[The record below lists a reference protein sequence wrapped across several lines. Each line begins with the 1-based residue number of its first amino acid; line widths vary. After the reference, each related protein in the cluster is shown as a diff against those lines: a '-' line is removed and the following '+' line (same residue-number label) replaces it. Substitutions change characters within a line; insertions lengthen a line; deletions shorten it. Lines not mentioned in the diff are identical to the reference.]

1 MVRRITKTGA
11 APGGLAGSLARRGF
25 GKAAASV
32 GGVALFCALV
42 SAVPASAQI
51 SGIGTDV
58 SVPGTAITGTTT
70 LNTVSDG
77 AGGQGY
83 FVANG
88 ATLTVNNS
96 TFQNFTTSGGS
107 GSGGGLGA
115 GGAIFIDTGGT
126 VVLNNT
132 SFSHNSVIGGLG
144 GTNSAYGGTLN
155 GISSIPGAPN
165 SPNGANGTNGIMK
178 IDDGVTFGDGKGNGI
193 ACSQGNVN
201 CNALAATNG
210 GNGTNGY
217 GGIGGVGAAA
227 TNGWAS
233 DPVDETNVAT
243 AAIKVVADSGK
254 VVVDGVNITAWIL
267 AAVADASSEADP
279 FVSPLAGIE
288 ATFKGGKATLAVIS
302 TVADVLSL
310 AADATTLNL
319 NVQKLAAWNTLVS
332 EGIAGN
338 GGSGGTGGT
347 GGKGSTGFGGGAG
360 GQGGAYGLTPW
371 NNGTAVDGTGGNG
384 GVGGA
389 GGFGGGGGAG
399 GYGFGAGQNGC
410 GSDTSK
416 AAGGCTSS
424 SGTGGAGGAGGFGA
438 GVGSK
443 GGVTGVSN
451 ASGGGGG
458 DGYGGSIF
466 LNTGGKLTIT
476 GNSTFNGGSAVGGAS
491 LNGGAAGG
499 AAGTDIFMMQ
509 GSTLILNPGASA
521 GNVANVITFNGTIA
535 DNSVGSIGTSTTTG
549 TAEYPA
555 TGGASLTVGSGITV
569 FNGANTYSGQTV
581 ITGSDLVNGVLNT
594 GANTPG
600 APNYAVTDGALR
612 ANDGVG
618 LPTASS
624 VNFSGPN
631 QWTGG
636 VLEITGTTLTNG
648 VFAPTTF
655 SRFVS
660 PTPNSVGGGNAGGLQ
675 WTGSGG
681 FAALNAPLT
690 VSLSGGVPL
699 TWGVNGFVPVGYSLI
714 FGSADSNASVTFVNA
729 INIGSGTVAAGT
741 AASILVGNNGNKAGS
756 LAIMAGVLSGSGD
769 LSINGGGFNGTLELT
784 AANTYT
790 GGTYVNSGT
799 LALAGAGSI
808 ASSSGLFLG
817 STASLDISGTTAGTA
832 IPTLNGSGTVSLGGQ
847 ELTVNNGGTFSGVL
861 TDGGVS
867 GGSKGSL
874 IVAGGVLTLL
884 GTNTY
889 TGDTTINHGAT
900 LALANNGSISL
911 SNPVLDNGTFDIS
924 QTAGGTFIQS
934 LAGSGQTLIGSNQLV
949 ITNGSTTFSGDINDG
964 GIGGGTGGSLAVV
977 GGVQTLSGVNTYT
990 GKTLI
995 VPAVSGGTA
1004 TLALSGN
1011 GSIATSSEV
1020 GVASGGNFDI
1030 SQTTTGASIQTLLGT
1045 GTVALGSKTLTV
1057 TNASTEF
1064 DGVIADGGIGGG
1076 TAGNVVLSG
1085 GTLTLAGGNTYT
1097 GTTTINPAATL
1108 ALTGTGSI
1116 SSSSNVID
1124 NGTFDISQTT
1134 VGASTKTLSGSGQ
1147 ALIGSKLLVISNG
1160 STTFSGDIND
1170 GGIAGGVSGNLW
1182 VAGGTQTLT
1191 GVNTYTGVT
1200 LISPLVAG
1208 GTATLALAG
1217 NGSIATSSEVA
1228 VNAGGTFD
1236 ISQTTAGASIQTL
1249 AGNGNVALGGQRL
1262 TITNG
1267 STTFSGVLSD
1277 GGIGGGTKG
1286 SLTVSGGTQTLAGV
1300 NTYTGDTTIAPNPA
1314 GGTATLALAGA
1325 GSVAT
1330 SSKVAIATGGTF
1342 DISQTG
1348 GAAIQTLAD
1357 AGAGASGKVA
1367 LGAQTLAIT
1376 NGSTTFSGVISDGGI
1391 GGGTAGNFEVTGGTQ
1406 TLAGVNTYTGITAIM
1421 PNPAGGNATLA
1432 LFGNGSVAT
1441 SSMVF
1446 IDNGGTF
1453 EISGTTA
1460 GASITTL
1467 SGNTNGSV
1475 LLGGQTLTITAGGA
1489 GADGSN
1495 PAGNFFG
1502 VISGAGGVAITGG
1515 HQEFLGQNTYTGGTL
1530 VTNAAILSVNN
1541 SASLGAATSTL
1552 TLNNGTLAVDAS
1564 ITIPQ
1569 PVKLLGAP
1577 PGTDL
1582 INLNNNNVTLSGAIT
1597 GPGVLTIANGTLNLT
1612 GTVNG
1617 IGGIVLG
1624 PGVTFTAT
1632 AGANAGIGTTPIVLV
1647 PTSGA
1652 AFDLFTGTVHVVGP
1666 LDVVNGAT
1674 PELII
1679 QQGEALAGVGS
1690 VNATVIVQSGGA
1702 KAPGDGP
1709 GTIFA
1714 NAGVVNLPGST
1725 YTVEIDGPLNSAT
1738 NCTNPIG
1745 CAGQYSSV
1753 VVTGGNTYTANGVIM
1768 PILRGIDPPANNNY
1782 TAPVGSTYTVVQAG
1796 GGVLGSFTSLT
1807 QPAAGQGLAQ
1817 GTRFDALY
1825 FNNGA
1830 TTIASAVNY
1839 AQNSAGNPTAV
1850 NLWVTPSSYQNLQPW
1865 NISLTQNQNQVAY
1878 ALDAL
1883 RGVNDLSP
1891 AASLPAGLKNNAYA
1905 TWDFGQLFPQTPDK
1919 LPGIFNTLSGE
1930 VAADAKLVSF
1940 QMTNEFLNMMLDSS
1954 LNGRHGGTG
1963 ALAFASDEPT
1973 GSSGVA
1979 EQAGLSDAA
1988 LGYAQAAKSP
1998 APATTFDQRWST
2010 WASAFGHGLNAS
2022 GDAAVGS
2029 SSLTAHMYGAGGGFD
2044 YRWSEDTVLG
2054 VAVAGGSTNWSVAQS
2069 LGTGRSD
2076 MFEGGV
2082 YGSTHFGSVYL
2093 AGAVSAANH
2102 WMATDRMAFTSD
2114 HLQSSFNAQNYGGR
2128 VEAGWR
2134 YVMPWVTVTPYVAG
2148 TAQRYSTPTYSETDL
2163 IGGGFG
2169 LQYAS
2174 SSATEIRGEVGAR
2187 LDSRLAVSS
2196 DATLILRG
2204 RGAYA
2209 YQMVNNP
2216 ALLATFEAALSPGAL
2231 PGSGVGF
2238 TVNGAVLPK
2247 NLALASAGAELRFAS
2262 NWSVAADFRGE
2273 FGSGSVFYS
2282 GTGSVKYGW

>member
-11 APGGLAGSLARRGF
+11 APGGFAGSLARRGF
-25 GKAAASV
+25 GKAAAWV

-58 SVPGTAITGTTT
+58 SVPGTAITGNTT

-77 AGGQGY
+77 GGGQGY

-115 GGAIFIDTGGT
+115 GGAIFIDNGGT

-155 GISSIPGAPN
+155 GISSIEGAPN

-178 IDDGVTFGDGKGNGI
+178 IDDGVAFGDGKGNGI

-217 GGIGGVGAAA
+217 GGVGGVGAAA
-227 TNGWAS
+227 TNGWAT

-267 AAVADASSEADP
+267 AAVADASTAADP

-319 NVQKLAAWNTLVS
+319 NVEKLAAWNTLVS

-338 GGSGGTGGT
+338 GGSGGTGGN

-384 GVGGA
+384 GAGGA

-410 GSDTSK
+410 GSDSSK
-416 AAGGCTSS
+416 AANGCTSS

-451 ASGGGGG
+451 PSGGGGG

-476 GNSTFNGGSAVGGAS
+476 GNSTFNGGSAIGGAS

-521 GNVANVITFNGTIA
+521 GNVSNVITFNGTIA
-535 DNSVGSIGTSTTTG
+535 DNSAGSIGSSTTTG

-569 FNGANTYSGQTV
+569 FNGQNTYSGQTV

-648 VFAPTTF
+648 VYAPTTF

-660 PTPNSVGGGNAGGLQ
+660 PNPNPDGGGSPNAVQ

-690 VSLSGGVPL
+690 VTLSGGVPL
-699 TWGVNGFVPVGYSLI
+699 SWGVNGFVPVGYSLI

-729 INIGSGTVAAGT
+729 VNIGGGTVAAGT
-741 AASILVGNNGNKAGS
+741 AASILVGNNGNTAGS

-799 LALAGAGSI
+799 LMLSGAGSI

-861 TDGGVS
+861 TDGGVG

-911 SNPVLDNGTFDIS
+911 SNPVLDNGSFDIS

-934 LAGSGQTLIGSNQLV
+934 LAGSGQTLLGSNMLV

-964 GIGGGTGGSLAVV
+964 GIAGGTKGSLAIV
-977 GGVQTLSGVNTYT
+977 GGTQTLSGVNTYT
-990 GKTLI
+990 GNTLI
-995 VPAVSGGTA
+995 VPAVTGGTA
-1004 TLALSGN
+1004 TLALSGS

-1020 GVASGGNFDI
+1020 GVATGGTFDI

-1045 GTVALGSKTLTV
+1045 GIVALGSKTLTV

-1076 TAGNVVLSG
+1076 TTGNVALSG
-1085 GTLTLAGGNTYT
+1085 GILTLGGGNTYT
-1097 GTTTINPAATL
+1097 GTTTINPGTTL

-1116 SSSSNVID
+1116 SKSSNVID
-1124 NGTFDISQTT
+1124 SGIFDISQTT
-1134 VGASTKTLSGSGQ
+1134 VGAAIQTLSGNGQ
-1147 ALIGSKLLVISNG
+1147 ALIGGNLLVISNG

-1170 GGIAGGVSGNLW
+1170 GGIGHGTGGNVW
-1182 VAGGTQTLT
+1182 VAGGVQTLS

-1200 LISPLVAG
+1200 LVAPAVAG
-1208 GTATLALAG
+1208 GTATLAMFG
-1217 NGSIATSSEVA
+1217 GGSILSSSEVA
-1228 VNAGGTFD
+1228 VNTGGTFD

-1249 AGNGNVALGGQRL
+1249 AGNGNVALGGERL

-1267 STTFSGVLSD
+1267 SSTFSGVLSD

-1300 NTYTGDTTIAPNPA
+1300 DTYTGDTTIAPNPA

-1348 GAAIQTLAD
+1348 GAAITTLAD
-1357 AGAGASGKVA
+1357 TAPGASGKVA

-1391 GGGTAGNFEVTGGTQ
+1391 GGGTGGNFEVTGGTQ

-1421 PNPAGGNATLA
+1421 PNPAGEMRPLRWSAMAASPPRAWCL
-1432 LFGNGSVAT
+1432 S
-1441 SSMVF
+1441 
-1446 IDNGGTF
+1446 
-1453 EISGTTA
+1453 TTA
-1460 GASITTL
+1460 ARSTF
-1467 SGNTNGSV
+1467 
-1475 LLGGQTLTITAGGA
+1475 
-1489 GADGSN
+1489 
-1495 PAGNFFG
+1495 PAR
-1502 VISGAGGVAITGG
+1502 
-1515 HQEFLGQNTYTGGTL
+1515 L
-1530 VTNAAILSVNN
+1530 
-1541 SASLGAATSTL
+1541 
-1552 TLNNGTLAVDAS
+1552 
-1564 ITIPQ
+1564 P
-1569 PVKLLGAP
+1569 AP
-1577 PGTDL
+1577 P
-1582 INLNNNNVTLSGAIT
+1582 SPRSRA
-1597 GPGVLTIANGTLNLT
+1597 
-1612 GTVNG
+1612 
-1617 IGGIVLG
+1617 
-1624 PGVTFTAT
+1624 
-1632 AGANAGIGTTPIVLV
+1632 
-1647 PTSGA
+1647 
-1652 AFDLFTGTVHVVGP
+1652 
-1666 LDVVNGAT
+1666 
-1674 PELII
+1674 
-1679 QQGEALAGVGS
+1679 
-1690 VNATVIVQSGGA
+1690 
-1702 KAPGDGP
+1702 
-1709 GTIFA
+1709 
-1714 NAGVVNLPGST
+1714 
-1725 YTVEIDGPLNSAT
+1725 
-1738 NCTNPIG
+1738 
-1745 CAGQYSSV
+1745 
-1753 VVTGGNTYTANGVIM
+1753 M
-1768 PILRGIDPPANNNY
+1768 PMA
-1782 TAPVGSTYTVVQAG
+1782 
-1796 GGVLGSFTSLT
+1796 
-1807 QPAAGQGLAQ
+1807 
-1817 GTRFDALY
+1817 
-1825 FNNGA
+1825 
-1830 TTIASAVNY
+1830 
-1839 AQNSAGNPTAV
+1839 
-1850 NLWVTPSSYQNLQPW
+1850 
-1865 NISLTQNQNQVAY
+1865 
-1878 ALDAL
+1878 
-1883 RGVNDLSP
+1883 
-1891 AASLPAGLKNNAYA
+1891 
-1905 TWDFGQLFPQTPDK
+1905 
-1919 LPGIFNTLSGE
+1919 
-1930 VAADAKLVSF
+1930 
-1940 QMTNEFLNMMLDSS
+1940 
-1954 LNGRHGGTG
+1954 
-1963 ALAFASDEPT
+1963 
-1973 GSSGVA
+1973 
-1979 EQAGLSDAA
+1979 
-1988 LGYAQAAKSP
+1988 
-1998 APATTFDQRWST
+1998 
-2010 WASAFGHGLNAS
+2010 
-2022 GDAAVGS
+2022 
-2029 SSLTAHMYGAGGGFD
+2029 
-2044 YRWSEDTVLG
+2044 
-2054 VAVAGGSTNWSVAQS
+2054 
-2069 LGTGRSD
+2069 RSC
-2076 MFEGGV
+2076 
-2082 YGSTHFGSVYL
+2082 
-2093 AGAVSAANH
+2093 SAA
-2102 WMATDRMAFTSD
+2102 
-2114 HLQSSFNAQNYGGR
+2114 
-2128 VEAGWR
+2128 
-2134 YVMPWVTVTPYVAG
+2134 
-2148 TAQRYSTPTYSETDL
+2148 
-2163 IGGGFG
+2163 
-2169 LQYAS
+2169 
-2174 SSATEIRGEVGAR
+2174 R
-2187 LDSRLAVSS
+2187 L
-2196 DATLILRG
+2196 
-2204 RGAYA
+2204 
-2209 YQMVNNP
+2209 
-2216 ALLATFEAALSPGAL
+2216 
-2231 PGSGVGF
+2231 
-2238 TVNGAVLPK
+2238 
-2247 NLALASAGAELRFAS
+2247 
-2262 NWSVAADFRGE
+2262 
-2273 FGSGSVFYS
+2273 
-2282 GTGSVKYGW
+2282 